1 MTTTTYL
8 SSAATATRT
17 AARLIAL
24 GASEDVH
31 YRASRLAGLRRQVA
45 ELAPRP
51 DGTPEIH
58 ADLAAAH
65 SLLDEAADLLDGGAS
80 GEELAEIGRLL
91 DAATELVTCARML
104 CSAALNE
111 RLERQAA
118 DRGTPVARPVRTPD
132 ELAAEEAEE
141 IRQLVRIGVGELL
154 KALPGLRRFK
164 RDRANS

>member
-1 MTTTTYL
+1 MTTTSYL
-8 SSAATATRT
+8 TSAATATRT
-17 AARLIAL
+17 AARLMVL

-51 DGTPEIH
+51 DSTPEIH

-80 GEELAEIGRLL
+80 GEELAKIARLL
-91 DAATELVTCARML
+91 DAATELVACARML
-104 CSAALNE
+104 CSAALND

-118 DRGTPVARPVRTPD
+118 DRGTPAARPVRTPE

-141 IRQLVRIGVGELL
+141 VRQLVRIGVSELL
-154 KALPGLRRFK
+154 KLLPGLGRFK
-164 RDRANS
+164 RDRAKS